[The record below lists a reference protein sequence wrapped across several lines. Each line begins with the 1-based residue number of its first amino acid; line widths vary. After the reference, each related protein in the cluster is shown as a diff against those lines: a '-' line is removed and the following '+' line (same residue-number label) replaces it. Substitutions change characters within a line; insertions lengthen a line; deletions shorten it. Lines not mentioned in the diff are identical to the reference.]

1 MHLSYFGSGS
11 IERKGATFLGLT
23 HRVEMFQCLATI
35 AQANIILH
43 CSLVPS
49 IPFRM
54 LVLRYFVVSYFGTF
68 LIGIA
73 AMGQNAGC
81 TLTLTGSVID
91 EHDKEGLSFAEIYL
105 PELSR
110 GTVADENGQFRIDGL
125 CAGKLLVRVM
135 HLGCEPVER
144 TISMTKSEV
153 VQFKLE
159 HHAHELK
166 EFEVARN
173 RPDENV
179 AQARNVLDKADLEKS
194 GGSLA
199 EMLGRIPGVNVL
211 STGPTIGKPMI
222 HGLSGNR
229 ILTLN
234 QGIRQEDQQWG
245 TEHAPNLDPFSSDR
259 ITVVKGAASVQ
270 YGSDAIGGVIITEP
284 VSLPRTA
291 GTSGDIRAV
300 GQLNGVGGGGNAT
313 LQGGMKGL
321 RGFGWRLQGSGKQL
335 GDSRSPNYVL
345 SNTGMN
351 EQGLSG
357 AIGYRNVRFNVGG
370 YYSWFAR
377 ELGILRASHIGNLTD
392 LESSISTGKPWYVD
406 DFTYAISS
414 PRQKVHHHLA
424 KAEVGYA
431 VSDRG
436 RVVLTYGFQ
445 TDKRTEFDIRRGN
458 RSDLP
463 ALDLSLTSHTGEVVF
478 NHWLGQKVHGK
489 IGGSGLFQRN
499 INQPGTGIR
508 PLLPNYEKRSG
519 GLFVIEHFPL
529 SDKLELEAGA
539 RFEGTFIEVA
549 RYTLE
554 GVYERPHHQY
564 ANHAFSA
571 GANWTVKDSVRLRA
585 NISSAFRPPHV
596 SELYSEGLHHGAAA
610 IENGNRILGSERSL
624 KATLDLEARWFQ
636 GKLRTDIT
644 LYMDRIKNYIYLR
657 PSGTALTIRGA
668 FPVFEYVATDAMIY
682 GMDATLEYAFTPR
695 WSFRSRS
702 SMVRGRDLVRSEW
715 LFQMPSDR
723 TENSLVWSK
732 QRAGKWNDMEFGL
745 ISTYVARQLRV
756 PVNLDYMAPPGSYHL
771 VGFQAS
777 ASKTLGKHEVRFGL
791 NAYNLLNT
799 AYRDYL
805 DRFRYYAD
813 ARGLDLVIWLRFSFG
828 KNNKDGTI

>member
-1 MHLSYFGSGS
+1 M
-11 IERKGATFLGLT
+11 
-23 HRVEMFQCLATI
+23 LA
-35 AQANIILH
+35 
-43 CSLVPS
+43 
-49 IPFRM
+49 
-54 LVLRYFVVSYFGTF
+54 LRYFVVSLICTV
-68 LIGIA
+68 LIGTA
-73 AMGQNAGC
+73 AVGQNIGC
-81 TLTLTGSVID
+81 ELTLTGSVID
-91 EHDKEGLSFAEIYL
+91 EHDKDGLSYAEIYL

-135 HLGCEPVER
+135 HLGCETVER
-144 TISMTKSEV
+144 MINMTKHEV

-179 AQARNVLDKADLEKS
+179 GQARNVLDKVDLEKNA
-194 GGSLA
+194 GGLA
-199 EMLGRIPGVNVL
+199 EMLSRIPGVNVL
-211 STGPTIGKPMI
+211 STGPTIGKPVI

-234 QGIRQEDQQWG
+234 QGVRQEDQQWG

-284 VSLPRTA
+284 VALPKSA
-291 GTSGDIRAV
+291 GTSGDVRAV
-300 GQLNGVGGGGNAT
+300 GQLNGEGGGGNAMV
-313 LQGGMKGL
+313 QGGIKGL
-321 RGFGWRLQGSGKQL
+321 NGVGWRLQGSGKLL

-351 EQGLSG
+351 EQGLSA
-357 AIGYRNVRFNVGG
+357 AIGYRTLRFNVGG

-406 DFTYAISS
+406 DFTYSISAPS
-414 PRQKVHHHLA
+414 QKVHHHLA

-445 TDKRTEFDIRRGN
+445 TDNRTEYDVRRGN
-458 RSDLP
+458 RSGVP
-463 ALDLSLTSHTGEVVF
+463 ALDLYLTSHTGEVVF
-478 NHWLGQKVHGK
+478 NHWLGRKIHGK
-489 IGGSGLFQRN
+489 IGSSGLFQRN

-519 GLFVIEHFPL
+519 GLFAVEHFPL

-564 ANHAFSA
+564 VNNAFSA
-571 GANWTVKDSVRLRA
+571 GANWIVKDSVRLRA
-585 NISSAFRPPHV
+585 NMSSAFRPPHV

-610 IENGNRILGSERSL
+610 LENGNDLLGSERST
-624 KATLDLEARWFQ
+624 KATLDLEGRWLK

-644 LYMDRIKNYIYLR
+644 LYIDRINNYIYLR

-668 FPVFEYVATDAMIY
+668 FPVFDYVATDAMLH
-682 GMDATLEYAFTPR
+682 GLDATLEYAFNSH
-695 WSFRSRS
+695 WSLRSRS
-702 SMVRGRDLVRSEW
+702 SMVRGRDRVRNEW

-732 QRAGKWNDMEFGL
+732 EHAGKWSAMEFGL
-745 ISTYVARQLRV
+745 ISTYVARQVRI
-756 PVNLDYMAPPGSYHL
+756 PEGLDYMDPPGSYHL
-771 VGFQAS
+771 MGFQAS
-777 ASKTLGKHEVRFGL
+777 ASKSLGKHEVRFGL
-791 NAYNLLNT
+791 NAYNLFNT

-813 ARGLDLVIWLRFSFG
+813 ARGMDLTVWLRFSFG
-828 KNNKDGTI
+828 KNNKVGTT